1 MTVNKT
7 LVNIAT
13 NMLLKKENIDDFS
26 VAIGLAA
33 ILTGEI
39 HELKNQAAPRPD
51 DVDCKVHETLT
62 FQEWI

>member
-1 MTVNKT
+1 
-7 LVNIAT
+7 
-13 NMLLKKENIDDFS
+13 MLLKKENIDDFS

-39 HELKNQAAPRPD
+39 HELKNQTAPCPD
-51 DVDCKVHETLT
+51 DVDCKVHEILA